1 MAGGRTRIAEEVLMA
16 NHIIDHEVP
25 LDIVL
30 HMPGGLALAS
40 LRIALASDEI
50 VMGEGVVLGPV
61 NPHLVRRHSTV
72 EYLPVPRHKEVKGR

>member
-1 MAGGRTRIAEEVLMA
+1 MAGGRTRITEEVLMA

-25 LDIVL
+25 LNIVL

-40 LRIALASDEI
+40 LRITLACPLAADEI

-61 NPHLVRRHSTV
+61 NPHLVR
-72 EYLPVPRHKEVKGR
+72 